1 MGDKRSPPNKIG
13 EVILVSK
20 EMRFKLLNMK
30 KEALTKKLLVI
41 QEELRELNLEFDKE
55 MELGV

>member
-1 MGDKRSPPNKIG
+1 
-13 EVILVSK
+13 
-20 EMRFKLLNMK
+20 MRFKLLNMK